1 MISSVIE
8 VESVVEVAECV
19 AEVVEGATVAVK
31 VVVAVAP
38 VKVVVDD
45 SGMIAHCPCEFHK
58 RQSRR

>member
-1 MISSVIE
+1 M
-8 VESVVEVAECV
+8 VEVAECV